1 MKRFLIIILFL
12 AATISNGWAD
22 HGNIQQTLDHLK
34 SALNDHDFEQLTPL
48 LATNFS
54 FNSYDGEMGR
64 MIMRQIVDQYPKA
77 IASISIKNVEKSGQ
91 QFNVTT
97 EFHFQGESEEKMLT
111 LSADYKII
119 QAPIVQI
126 QKVGHGT
133 TQNETSSTTEKIP
146 ARMVVPFE
154 LAGRLI
160 VVEAE
165 IEGVRGNFL
174 VDSGSPTFVLNA
186 GRLVQLSDL
195 AKPLDQSIHGASG
208 AVQNVMQ
215 VDALGFIWKDIE
227 LASIN
232 AIFYDLSHLEKNVGV
247 DVLGIIGVEF
257 LQRFTLVFDYDQQE
271 LTLITED
278 PAKFWSKQ
286 PTNSIE
292 FTMIGHIPVIDAKIG
307 EQPLLFGIDCGAAAA
322 MLFTKWEEPLQNH
335 YQFLGQSVLTGA
347 DHNSQVGNEVKLA
360 AFVVDGLS
368 YKDHTFRFN
377 DLVFNHEIVIDGLI
391 GYEFLSEY
399 KTAIDYTN
407 RKLYVWER

>member
-12 AATISNGWAD
+12 ASIIANGRAN

-34 SALNDHDFEQLTPL
+34 SALNDHEFEQLAPH

-54 FNSYDGEMGR
+54 FNGYDGEMGR
-64 MIMRQIVDQYPKA
+64 MIMRQIVNQYPKA
-77 IASISIKNVEKSGQ
+77 ITSISIKNIEKSGQ
-91 QFNVTT
+91 QFNVIT
-97 EFHFQGESEEKMLT
+97 EFHFQSESEEKTLT

-119 QAPIVQI
+119 RAPIVQI
-126 QKVGHGT
+126 QMVGHDT
-133 TQNETSSTTEKIP
+133 THNETSPTTEKIP
-146 ARMVVPFE
+146 TRMVVPFE
-154 LAGRLI
+154 LAERLI

-278 PAKFWSKQ
+278 PAKFWSKK

-292 FTMIGHIPVIDAKIG
+292 FTMIGHIPVIDTKIG
-307 EQPLLFGIDCGAAAA
+307 KQPLLFGIDCGAAAA